1 MRAALAAATLLLTAA
16 PAAAACRAP
25 GPFEATNGDAR
36 LHATV
41 TGRGP
46 GVLMIPSLGR
56 GPADFDDLA
65 RAVARAGFAAIRY
78 EPRWFGRSDGPEA
91 ATLFDLAADA
101 AAVAA
106 AACPGQPVTVI
117 GHALGNRVARAM
129 ATSRPDAVAS
139 VVLLAAGGKIPIAP
153 DVSAAIGVS
162 ASEGLKPDA
171 ERLAALR
178 LAFFAKGRDPAV
190 WLTGWSPRATELQA
204 RATRAQPSEQ
214 WWGAG
219 AAPILIVQPTEDPVA
234 PLANGAAL
242 KAELGARGH
251 LVTLPHASH
260 AILPEQPAAVASVVV
275 AWLRGERSDAVL
287 QRRIDRKATKP

>member
-1 MRAALAAATLLLTAA
+1 MRGALAAAALLLATA

-25 GPFEATNGDAR
+25 GAVVAANGEAR

-41 TGRGP
+41 QGRGP

-65 RAVARAGFAAIRY
+65 RAVTRAGFTAIRY
-78 EPRWFGRSDGPEA
+78 EPRWFGRSDGPES
-91 ATLFDLAADA
+91 ATLADLAADA

-106 AACPGQPVTVI
+106 AACPAAPVTVI
-117 GHALGNRVARAM
+117 GHAFGNRVARAM
-129 ATSRPDAVAS
+129 ATARPDAVAS
-139 VVLLAAGGKIPIAP
+139 LVLLAAGGKIPIPAAIN
-153 DVSAAIGVS
+153 AAIGVA

-178 LAFFAKGRDPAV
+178 LAFFAEGRDPAI
-190 WLTGWSPRATELQA
+190 WLTGWSPRATDLQA
-204 RATRAQPSEQ
+204 RSARAQPAGD

-219 AAPILIVQPTEDPVA
+219 TAPVLIVQPTDDPVA
-234 PLANGAAL
+234 PLVNGAAL
-242 KAELGARGH
+242 KADIGARGR

-275 AWLRGERSDAVL
+275 AWLRGERDEAAL
-287 QRRIDRKATKP
+287 QRRIDRKATTP